1 MKIMHLSNTPLS
13 NSPANLAQ
21 IQREAGHD
29 SRLLL
34 HRQSNMNK
42 VFVGGDIWPG
52 MDPEEIAESLKS
64 ADIIHFHNFA
74 FEQELFIHHPQL
86 EHICRQKPCIIQYH
100 SPRKSTES
108 FETTIDDPFFKGRK
122 AVIAQFHVRQYPE
135 AEFVVP
141 NVLPIYDDRFRPLAT
156 KPMNF
161 PARVSFAPSN
171 VNLRGWEDKGFEM
184 TRALLNK
191 LERVGIVQTDI
202 ITNTPYEETL
212 VRKKWADI
220 GFEEIVTG
228 SYHMSYLEYM
238 SFGVATFCSMDS
250 LTEAAMARIVG
261 EDAVRELPSF
271 QVVPE
276 TVERELVEL
285 LRDPAL
291 MRDRGTKSRAWMEK
305 HWNPTVFNRHFEA
318 VYAQL

>member
-1 MKIMHLSNTPLS
+1 MKIIHLSNTPLS
-13 NSPANLAQ
+13 NSPSNLAQ
-21 IQREAGHD
+21 IQRDAGHD
-29 SRLLL
+29 STLLL

-42 VFVGGDIWPG
+42 VFVGGDVWTG
-52 MDPEEIAESLKS
+52 MDPEAIAANLSS

-74 FEQELFIHHPQL
+74 FEQELFIRHPEL
-86 EHICRQKPCIIQYH
+86 ADICRKKPCLIQYH
-100 SPRKSTES
+100 SPRNTSEN
-108 FETTIDDPFFKGRK
+108 FDTTINDTFFKGRK

-141 NVLPIYDDRFRPLAT
+141 NVIPIFDNRFRPLASR
-156 KPMNF
+156 PDNF
-161 PARVSFAPSN
+161 PPRVSFAPSN
-171 VNLRGWEDKGFEM
+171 VNLRGWEDKGFEL

-191 LERVGIVQTDI
+191 LERVGIIQTDI

-212 VRKKWADI
+212 VRKKWSDI

-276 TVERELVEL
+276 IAERELVEL
-285 LRDPAL
+285 LRTPAAIGE
-291 MRDRGTKSRAWMEK
+291 RGKKSRAWMEK